1 MTDGRTVLRTAMRR
15 QRAWISAAGG
25 LFICHQAGEALVPVM
40 IGVIIDEAVAP
51 GDGSA
56 LVRWLLV
63 LAGVFAVLSFGY
75 RLGARCA
82 ERASEGVAHDL
93 RIQVA
98 ERVLNDRG
106 GAERGRLPGALAGLA
121 TSDTAKVGFLS
132 FAMPIGIAA
141 VAGLVVGGVA
151 LLRLSLPLGLV
162 VLIAAPPMLW
172 LVHRLGKPLEARSA
186 EQQERAAASFGVAAD
201 LVAGLRVL
209 KGIGAEP
216 AAVARYRTVSQDSLH
231 ATLRAAR
238 ADAAYE
244 AAMLAMTGIFLAGV
258 ALLGGHLAARDDISV
273 GELVAAVGLAQF
285 LIGPMGAMAWVGSQL
300 SQGRAS
306 ATRIA
311 EVLSAE
317 PAIAGG
323 DAVPARPVR
332 GALELRDVR
341 SESLSGLTLRVA
353 AGELIGIAA
362 EPSDARALL
371 RCLAREVDPEAG
383 AVHLDE
389 RPLTQLA
396 PGPLRRALL
405 VAAHDAH
412 LFEGSL
418 LDNVLD
424 GRGDEAPRDAE
435 AVQPAVTAGGA
446 DEVAQALPDGP
457 ATLVGERG
465 RGLSGGQRQRVA
477 LARAL
482 AADAPVLALHDPTT
496 AVDAAT
502 EARLARGIRDLRRG
516 RTTVLVT
523 TSPALLAVTDRVAVL
538 RGGQV
543 SEVGTHAELVAGSAA
558 YRELVLR

>member
-1 MTDGRTVLRTAMRR
+1 MTDGRTVLRTALRG
-15 QRAWISAAGG
+15 QRTSILAAGV

-40 IGVIIDEAVAP
+40 IGLIIDEAVGP

-56 LVRWLLV
+56 LLRWLLV
-63 LAGVFAVLSFGY
+63 LAMVFAVLSFGY
-75 RLGARCA
+75 RLGARSA
-82 ERASEGVAHDL
+82 ERAAEGVAHEL
-93 RIQVA
+93 RIRIA
-98 ERVLNDRG
+98 ERVLDDRG
-106 GAERGRLPGALAGLA
+106 GAESGRLPGALAGLA

-132 FAMPIGIAA
+132 FAVPSGIAA
-141 VAGLVVGGVA
+141 LAGLLVGGVA

-162 VLIAAPPMLW
+162 VLLAAPPMLW
-172 LVHRLGKPLEARSA
+172 LVHRLGQPLEARSA

-209 KGIGAEP
+209 KGLGAEP
-216 AAVARYRTVSQDSLH
+216 AAVARYRTVSQDALH
-231 ATLRAAR
+231 ATARAAR

-285 LIGPMGAMAWVGSQL
+285 LIGPMGAMAWVGSHL

-311 EVLSAE
+311 EVLEAP
-317 PAIAGG
+317 PAIPGG
-323 DAVPARPVR
+323 DALPGHPVR
-332 GALELRDVR
+332 GALDLREVH
-341 SESLSGLTLRVA
+341 SESLTGLTLSVT
-353 AGELIGIAA
+353 AGELVGIAA
-362 EPSDARALL
+362 EPGDARALL
-371 RCLAREVDPEAG
+371 RCLAREADPQGG
-383 AVHLDE
+383 AVLLDG
-389 RPLTQLA
+389 RPLTELA

-412 LFEGSL
+412 LFGGSL

-424 GRGDEAPRDAE
+424 GRGHEAARDAE
-435 AVQPAVTAGGA
+435 AVQPALTAGGA
-446 DEVAQALPDGP
+446 DEVALALPDGL
-457 ATLVGERG
+457 ASWVGERG
-465 RGLSGGQRQRVA
+465 RALSGGQRQRVA

-482 AADAPVLALHDPTT
+482 AADAPVLVLHDPTT

-502 EARLARGIRDLRRG
+502 EARLARGIRDLRHG

-523 TSPALLAVTDRVAVL
+523 TSPALLAVADRVAVI
-538 RGGQV
+538 RAGQV
-543 SEVGTHAELVAGSAA
+543 GEVGRHEDLVSASAA
-558 YRELVLR
+558 YRDLVLR